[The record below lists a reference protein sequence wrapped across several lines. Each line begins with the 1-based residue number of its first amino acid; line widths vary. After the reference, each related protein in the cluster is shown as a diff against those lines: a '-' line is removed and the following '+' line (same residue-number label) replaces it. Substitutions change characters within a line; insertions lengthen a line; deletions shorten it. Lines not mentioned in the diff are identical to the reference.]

1 LAASA
6 IVAGLLCG
14 SATALAAPALAAQP
28 AKRTTAV
35 KSAVTTKSRVAIRS
49 AGTSGQGRML
59 LWGSWLDQITR
70 SQEVAFAES
79 HWNWTAWN
87 DSTPVADGSDQ
98 PQYQCAEFV
107 ARSMAAAGL
116 IPGLTPDAP
125 QSDYFNYT
133 APNGKVYDLLL
144 ISVLPQYNN
153 IYDYLMD
160 SGVGIDVGDDPAD
173 AQPGDFVVTYL
184 GPNNTS
190 SHMGL
195 IATAP
200 TATDEA
206 AVDAHNHARYHYGY
220 HFYAPSHLVELAPN
234 AVLKVMAWATKYNS
248 NDLLTMPHATPT
260 TPRGSHRPVGVGRL
274 ADPAGPQ
281 V

>member
-1 LAASA
+1 MTDTHRRRLAASA
-6 IVAGLLCG
+6 VVVGLVCG
-14 SATALAAPALAAQP
+14 SASAVAAPAFARA
-28 AKRTTAV
+28 
-35 KSAVTTKSRVAIRS
+35 S
-49 AGTSGQGRML
+49 AGYASSLRGTAKAGAVAFTTG
-59 LWGSWLDQITR
+59 GWLDQITR
-70 SQEVAFAES
+70 SQEVAFAET

-87 DSTPVADGSDQ
+87 DPTPVAAGADQ
-98 PQYQCAEFV
+98 PDYQCAEFV

-116 IPGLTPDAP
+116 IPGLSPNAP

-144 ISVLPQYNN
+144 ISVLPQYHN

-160 SGVGIDVGDDPAD
+160 SGVGIDVGDDPAA

-200 TATDEA
+200 TSTTEAT
-206 AVDAHNHARYHYGY
+206 VDAHNHARLHYGY
-220 HFYAPSHLVELAPN
+220 HYYAPSHLIELAPD
-234 AVLKVMAWATKYNS
+234 ALLKVDAWAQEHNYQNPIS
-248 NDLLTMPHATPT
+248 TPPLHT
-260 TPRGSHRPVGVGRL
+260 APVGPLTSHAPAGL
-274 ADPAGPQ
+274 SGNPFSDPAGPQ

>member
-1 LAASA
+1 MV
-6 IVAGLLCG
+6 VAGLLCG
-14 SATALAAPALAAQP
+14 SATALAVPALAASP
-28 AKRTTAV
+28 SGKHT
-35 KSAVTTKSRVAIRS
+35 VAFKGV
-49 AGTSGQGRML
+49 GTSGQGTAL
-59 LWGSWLDQITR
+59 LGGSWLDQITR
-70 SQEVAFAES
+70 DEEVAFAES

-87 DSTPVADGSDQ
+87 DPTPVADGSDQ
-98 PQYQCAEFV
+98 DQYQCAEFV

-116 IPGLTPDAP
+116 IPGLSPDAP
-125 QSDYFNYT
+125 QNDYFNYT

-160 SGVGIDVGDDPAD
+160 SGVGIDVGDDAAA

-195 IATAP
+195 VATAP

-206 AVDAHNHARYHYGY
+206 TVDAHNHARYHYGY
-220 HFYAPSHLVELAPN
+220 HYYAPSHLVELAPN
-234 AVLKVMAWATKYNS
+234 ALLKVIAWAAKYNFKGS
-248 NDLLTMPHATPT
+248 VTAPHTAPAA
-260 TPRGSHRPVGVGRL
+260 PRGSHTLVGVGSL